1 MFNVRTV
8 LMFVEVIIAVLLI
21 VVVMAQQS
29 KSSGMGAVSG
39 GGDNVFGGKAR
50 GIDALLSKI
59 TIVLALVFAVFSLW
73 LDVILNSY

>member
-21 VVVMAQQS
+21 VVVMAQQG

-50 GIDALLSKI
+50 GMDALLSKI